1 MELGRSRDKLIQ
13 DMNRVSN
20 IRTGDPKIDKTPN
33 KLTIASGINKWCT
46 ISGSKVNIKL
56 HRSVN
61 SAVISESSMRKEVL
75 SVLLREKNTIRC
87 GGDLKTKE
95 VTKRT

>member
-1 MELGRSRDKLIQ
+1 MELGRSQDKLTQ

-20 IRTGDPKIDKTPN
+20 IRTGDPKIDKAPK
-33 KLTIASGINKWCT
+33 KLTIASGIRKWCT
-46 ISGSKVNIKL
+46 VSGAEVNTKL

-61 SAVISESSMRKEVL
+61 SAAISESTRKEVL
-75 SVLLREKNTIRC
+75 SVLFLRKKNTIRC

>member
-1 MELGRSRDKLIQ
+1 
-13 DMNRVSN
+13 MNRVSN
-20 IRTGDPKIDKTPN
+20 IRMGDPKIDKAPN
-33 KLTIASGINKWCT
+33 KLTMASGINKWCT
-46 ISGSKVNIKL
+46 VSGSEVNTML

-61 SAVISESSMRKEVL
+61 NAVISESSTRKEVL
-75 SVLLREKNTIRC
+75 SVLLLREKNTIRC